1 MNLFTVNQVNQVYV
15 ADTLVTTANPAA
27 AGEIKI
33 GQIDG
38 KCYIKHF
45 SKGGGL
51 TRSDIIENVLWAK
64 ATPAS
69 EMATTLKKATI
80 TLATG
85 AYDSTNN
92 LMIPGQDY
100 ILRLMFNNYI
110 GISPEDSTYM
120 KYGVVHTLENM
131 STSNF
136 YKEMAM
142 SIVKNM
148 ARESVKLVKVELQTS
163 GNAVEVTMGSTATSL
178 ANTSATGIILSEV
191 EPDWILGLKQQKVV
205 KLEAVPTE
213 ISVLNSN
220 STYDE
225 ITWGN
230 VAYSTAGTIKNGKL
244 AADYEYFFHGERGD
258 QYRMVGWPDYIPTVY
273 DVDPTKEYDF
283 IQIHYAYIGPNE
295 GCQKSEKDITILVPC
310 ESTSAGELNNT
321 TVSIATAL
329 DNVLKTRIIPRLGDN
344 TENSTSDGKG

>member
-33 GQIDG
+33 GQMDG

-85 AYDSTNN
+85 AYDSTNS

-163 GNAVEVTMGSTATSL
+163 GNAVEVTMGSTTTSL

-213 ISVLNSN
+213 ISILNSN
-220 STYDE
+220 GTYDE

-258 QYRMVGWPDYIPTVY
+258 QYRMVGWPDYVPTVY

-295 GCQKSEKDITILVPC
+295 GCQKSEKDITILVPRANGD
-310 ESTSAGELNNT
+310 TDGELGNAAST
-321 TVSIATAL
+321 IATAL
-329 DNVLKTRIIPRLGDN
+329 DNVLKTRIIPRLGDS
-344 TENSTSDGKG
+344 TEGGNNH